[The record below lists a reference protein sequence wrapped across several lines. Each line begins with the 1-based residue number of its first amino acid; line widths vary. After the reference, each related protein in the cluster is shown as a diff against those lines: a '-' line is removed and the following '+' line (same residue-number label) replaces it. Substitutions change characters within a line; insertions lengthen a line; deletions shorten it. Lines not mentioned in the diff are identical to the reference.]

1 MGQKI
6 NPKSFRIGVN
16 KGWQSRWFNLK
27 EFPALLEED
36 HKIRKFI
43 EEKTKACRVENIGIE
58 RKSGSIKIII
68 KTARPGLLIGRQGQ
82 GIEAL
87 QKGLAKLLKIKI
99 PVNISI
105 EEVKHP
111 EISAEIVAQ
120 GIAED
125 LEKRMPYRRV
135 LKQYITKVIQR
146 KEVLGVKI
154 LTSGR
159 LDGLEIARSEWLKEG
174 KLPLSTIRADID
186 YGFTEAHCTYGI
198 IGIKVWVYKGE
209 KFSDIS
215 KH

>member
-1 MGQKI
+1 
-6 NPKSFRIGVN
+6 
-16 KGWQSRWFNLK
+16 LK
-27 EFPALLEED
+27 ENL
-36 HKIRKFI
+36 
-43 EEKTKACRVENIGIE
+43 
-58 RKSGSIKIII
+58 GSIKIII